1 MNLNVLALADAM
13 EALRLPD
20 STIDLVAELFGL
32 QDSVTLAELRAP
44 AVDAV
49 ALPGRD
55 LPVPV
60 LRLRHALDATVR
72 SVLCIGS
79 RSSGLGHVCV
89 LESRFPS
96 VAVERV
102 SVSSG
107 HTSVF

>member
-1 MNLNVLALADAM
+1 MLALADAM

-32 QDSVTLAELRAP
+32 QDSVTLAELRA

-55 LPVPV
+55 L

-72 SVLCIGS
+72 SVLGIG
-79 RSSGLGHVCV
+79 RFK
-89 LESRFPS
+89 FPS
-96 VAVERV
+96 VAFERV

-107 HTSVF
+107 HTLASMC